1 MAVFGLSLDM
11 TDVLLREIYHGLRW
25 VGPHRCGLLEVDW
38 VYKPMPPVPRQIY
51 PPLPL
56 EPVREFDL
64 PAN

>member
-1 MAVFGLSLDM
+1 V
-11 TDVLLREIYHGLRW
+11 
-25 VGPHRCGLLEVDW
+25 LEVDW
-38 VYKPMPPVPRQIY
+38 VYNPMPPLPRQIY